1 MKTSKKTEIVVERD
15 QIIVVRKQPGP
26 MQACGS
32 CGAGSPMLA
41 VDEAASIAGVSARA
55 IYRQIEEGRLHFLE
69 TDTGGLL
76 ICLTSV
82 LDTI

>member
-1 MKTSKKTEIVVERD
+1 VKTSKKTEIVVERD
-15 QIIVVRKQPGP
+15 QIIVVRKPGP

-32 CGAGSPMLA
+32 CGAGSPMLT